1 MFSRPPLLFAVAV
14 VLMAGWGSSV
24 AAAAPPA
31 NDAPVTPGAF
41 SPYTTVNGMPREQQ
55 AIAELFESTP
65 DPGVPLCFGPGSF
78 ARTVWYRVPEA
89 PVAQELTVEATGRTL
104 DPIDLAAFV
113 QPELLPPPA
122 PPPAVTTTVA
132 NVCAGIE
139 DGGASAAEEPAS
151 AITLRVPA
159 NHALLLQVGRRGRMS
174 SADDERVVLSL
185 AADPPAGLDPLVGLI
200 PPLGDRADAATP
212 FASGKRP
219 TSIELAQ
226 STITG
231 EDPAQPACPSMG
243 TVWRRLVPGS
253 RGRRLVSVAGR
264 AATTL
269 AVFAGRT
276 PTSANALDCV
286 NRERSGRLEMMVR
299 TRKRQPLWIRIGSDR
314 LAAAPALLGV
324 EPGAGATV
332 IDGGPGGFDPSPGG
346 PGRGF
351 PGGCQRGQIER
362 GRITGPPL
370 TGFARQLNG
379 SVRVPLRIVV
389 RGASVC
395 DAQLRLYGPRGR
407 IYAQGRAVRLKGPE
421 LVFLS
426 RWRSFRPG
434 VYRLRVSGV
443 SRLGMRE
450 SVRTRVGGRLR

>member
-1 MFSRPPLLFAVAV
+1 M
-14 VLMAGWGSSV
+14 
-24 AAAAPPA
+24 AAAAPPV
-31 NDAPVTPGAF
+31 NDPPLAAGAF
-41 SPYTTVNGMPREQQ
+41 SPYTTANGMPREQQ
-55 AIAELFESTP
+55 AIAELLESTP
-65 DPGVPLCFGPGSF
+65 DPGVPLCFGPASF

-104 DPIDLAAFV
+104 DPIDLAAYV
-113 QPELLPPPA
+113 QPELLPAPA
-122 PPPAVTTTVA
+122 LPPAVMTTVA

-185 AADPPAGLDPLVGLI
+185 DADPLADLI

-219 TSIELAQ
+219 TPLDLAQ
-226 STITG
+226 STVTG
-231 EDPAQPACPSMG
+231 DDPAQPACPSMG
-243 TVWRRLVPGS
+243 TVWRRLTPAS
-253 RGRRLVSVAGR
+253 RGRRLVSVSGR

-286 NRERSGRLEMMVR
+286 NRERGGPLEMLVR
-299 TRKRQPLWIRIGSDR
+299 ARKRQPLWIRVGSDR
-314 LAAAPALLGV
+314 LAAAPALLRV
-324 EPGAGATV
+324 EPGADATV

-351 PGGCQRGQIER
+351 PGGCQRGQDER
-362 GRITGPPL
+362 IRITGPRL
-370 TGFARQLNG
+370 TGFAPQLNG
-379 SVRVPLRIVV
+379 SARVPLRIVV
-389 RGASVC
+389 RRGSVC

-407 IYAQGRAVRLKGPE
+407 IYGEGRAVRLKGGE
-421 LVFLS
+421 VVVLS
-426 RWRSFRPG
+426 RRRSFRPG
-434 VYRLRVSGV
+434 VYRLRVTGM
-443 SRLGMRE
+443 SRLGVRK